1 MNKPD
6 WKDAPRVLL
15 RDPVSGRILPTGRRN
30 CRVDNCS
37 CLSVAK
43 GFCDT
48 HYRRWKKHGDPLCVK
63 VEKHGYRRSVEYRI
77 WSHIKG
83 RCCNPNDTN
92 YADYGGRGIKIC
104 KKWRH
109 SFLAFL
115 RDMGKR
121 PNGMQIDRIDNNGNY
136 CKKNCRWTTPA
147 KNNQNRR
154 STKLSPSDVITIRAS
169 SDIGEVLA
177 ERYGISISQALRV
190 KNGKR
195 WKDV

>member
-1 MNKPD
+1 
-6 WKDAPRVLL
+6 
-15 RDPVSGRILPTGRRN
+15 
-30 CRVDNCS
+30 
-37 CLSVAK
+37 
-43 GFCDT
+43 
-48 HYRRWKKHGDPLCVK
+48 
-63 VEKHGYRRSVEYRI
+63 
-77 WSHIKG
+77 
-83 RCCNPNDTN
+83 
-92 YADYGGRGIKIC
+92 
-104 KKWRH
+104 
-109 SFLAFL
+109 
-115 RDMGKR
+115 MGKR